1 MGNFEDLFGEPI
13 SVYTDAQALDDGFL
27 VAVPGEGSVNRATRA
42 VFDHFASPIGASQAV
57 GSVMNITPLME
68 AIRAML
74 KIVPD
79 KDGWRTGEFQGVTL
93 WLIPNEVGG
102 LTLMFPEDY

>member
-1 MGNFEDLFGEPI
+1 MNNPLNDFFGEPI
-13 SVYTDAQALDDGFL
+13 SVYTDQQALEDGVL
-27 VAVPGEGSVNRATRA
+27 VAVPGDGGVNRVTRA
-42 VFDHFASPIGASQAV
+42 VFDHFTEPLVTSPVTSTVTNIG
-57 GSVMNITPLME
+57 PLMD

-74 KIVPD
+74 RLEPD
-79 KDGWRTGEFQGVTL
+79 DGWRTGDYQGKRL